1 DTIIL
6 KIHIVQ
12 KGDTLWEIAKM
23 YGVDFEEL
31 KQSNSQVSSP
41 DMIMPGMK
49 IKIPSTSKSVKKEA
63 PMKEKTMKEKEIKE
77 QPTKKPAPVVKGDE
91 KEKKKEVKP
100 EMPLPQMPQT
110 PQIPEYPIMHMPTY
124 EQEMKNY
131 TMINMPQVE
140 EVKKEKSEETTSKK
154 EKKESKKVE
163 QKTSP
168 KKPKEHMPLPQ
179 TTPPQMPIQMNEY
192 EHMTH
197 MCPVCCNHF
206 MHAPPMHYMK
216 GAHYCCQPENGL
228 HFGHDHIG
236 GVGWGHFPHP
246 DFQPIQG
253 SMPSPQIMQGNH
265 SHEWPMAAPMPP
277 MNFKNND
284 DCGYKNFNPNYS
296 LSPKPTI
303 ELADNQ
309 RSMGH
314 YQPQTYSHS
323 ENHFPASSQF
333 GNEEDE

>member
-1 DTIIL
+1 L

-23 YGVDFEEL
+23 YDVDFEEL
-31 KQSNSQVSSP
+31 EQSNSQISSP

-63 PMKEKTMKEKEIKE
+63 PMKEKTVKEKETKE

-100 EMPLPQMPQT
+100 EIPLPQMPQT

-168 KKPKEHMPLPQ
+168 KKSEEHMPLPQ
-179 TTPPQMPIQMNEY
+179 TTPPQMTIQMDGY
-192 EHMTH
+192 EHMSH

-206 MHAPPMHYMK
+206 MHALPMPHMM
-216 GAHYCCQPENGL
+216 GGHYCCQHEKGP
-228 HFGHDHIG
+228 HCGHYHIDDVG
-236 GVGWGHFPHP
+236 GGHYPHP
-246 DFQPIQG
+246 DFHPIQG
-253 SMPSPQIMQGNH
+253 IMPSSQIMQGNH
-265 SHEWPMAAPMPP
+265 EWPVAAPIPP
-277 MNFKNND
+277 MNFKD
-284 DCGYKNFNPNYS
+284 DGECGCEKFNSYYS

-314 YQPQTYSHS
+314 YQSQTYSHS
-323 ENHFPASSQF
+323 ENHFPVSSQF
-333 GNEEDE
+333 GNDEDE